1 MKRYERIEAHL
12 GGNLLAVF
20 EGTKNAKKEGKIEE
34 SAKEKLY
41 GFEMS
46 WNFGLV
52 RSQKKDP
59 FGNYLIAL
67 LKDRWRTDSKY
78 VTSGEYIES

>member
-20 EGTKNAKKEGKIEE
+20 EGTKNAKKDGKIEE

-52 RSQKKDP
+52 RYWFNSLEYEKILTQSCCSSLSK
-59 FGNYLIAL
+59 L
-67 LKDRWRTDSKY
+67 LS
-78 VTSGEYIES
+78 